1 MIPAVFSYFRFDSA
15 SAYNRDPT
23 IPPPPLSSLI
33 SVSTNSN
40 LSNPFLPPVLL
51 HRTYQRVIILL
62 RCARLIVI
70 VISSKVYIYIYT
82 YMHLKKSKK
91 DALEFIHRRWIRG
104 RVSTNHGLLVVGRV
118 CGRKATREDRSRGG
132 PRKRRNPKKRK
143 RRFVFTAVFGG

>member
-40 LSNPFLPPVLL
+40 LSNPFLPSILL
-51 HRTYQRVIILL
+51 HRTYQRIIILL
-62 RCARLIVI
+62 RCERLIII
-70 VISSKVYIYIYT
+70 VISVYIYT
-82 YMHLKKSKK
+82 YMHLKKSKEG
-91 DALEFIHRRWIRG
+91 ALEFIHRRWIRG

>member
-15 SAYNRDPT
+15 SAYNRDST
-23 IPPPPLSSLI
+23 IPPPPSPLSSLI

-62 RCARLIVI
+62 RCERLIVI
-70 VISSKVYIYIYT
+70 MISSKVYIYIY
-82 YMHLKKSKK
+82 MHLKKSKEG
-91 DALEFIHRRWIRG
+91 ALEFIHRRWIRG